1 MVDRERLALVIQS
14 IKTGVEWKDWTD
26 GPLADEFRKQAH
38 VYLDHILADIADQ
51 GLAIVPV
58 EPTEAMISFGVNQA
72 ADCTDEWTASASCI
86 AEHVWAAMLSA
97 RGA

>member
-38 VYLDHILADIADQ
+38 TYLDRVLADLADQ
-51 GLAIVPV
+51 GFAIVPV
-58 EPTEAMISFGVNQA
+58 EPTEAMIEA
-72 ADCTDEWTASASCI
+72 ASAVEVSGADLYDSATYDC
-86 AEHVWAAMLSA
+86 AKPVWDAMLSA
-97 RGA
+97 REG